1 MQDIRPAEAADL
13 AAITRIVHDAY
24 APYVARIGR
33 EPAPMHD
40 DYAALIAA
48 GQVHVLTRSGMVEGV
63 LVLIAQDDA
72 LLLDNI
78 AVAPAAHGTGAGR
91 ALLEFTECCARAA
104 GFDRIRLY
112 TNEAMTEN
120 LALYRRIGY
129 IETHRAVEKEMR
141 RVYMLKLLPVE

>member
-13 AAITRIVHDAY
+13 AAITRIVRDAY

-33 EPAPMHD
+33 EPAPMRD
-40 DYAALIAA
+40 DYPALIVA
-48 GQVHVLTRSGMVEGV
+48 GQVHVLTRAGVVEGV
-63 LVLIAQDDA
+63 LVLIAQHDA

-91 ALLEFTECCARAA
+91 ALLEFTERAARAA
-104 GFDRIRLY
+104 GFDRVRLY

-120 LALYRRIGY
+120 LGLYRRIGY
-129 IETHRAVEKEMR
+129 VETHRAVEQGLR
-141 RVYMLKLLPVE
+141 RVYMLKRLPAG